1 MIAVLRKARRNPLVF
16 LPLLCPLFTLAT
28 RPVRIIIMLF
38 FIFLIFLGDEDLGL
52 DDDFK
57 LPPLSS
63 SPSSAGS
70 GSRGSMPPLTRSD
83 QDDVS
88 SSEDS
93 DSEDSDNDDNSDDDY
108 NSDDNDSDVDK

>member
-1 MIAVLRKARRNPLVF
+1 M
-16 LPLLCPLFTLAT
+16 LFFF
-28 RPVRIIIMLF
+28 F

-93 DSEDSDNDDNSDDDY
+93 DPEDSDDDDDNSDDDD
-108 NSDDNDSDVDK
+108 NCDDDDSDVDK

>member
-1 MIAVLRKARRNPLVF
+1 
-16 LPLLCPLFTLAT
+16 
-28 RPVRIIIMLF
+28 MLF

-63 SPSSAGS
+63 SPSSSGS

-93 DSEDSDNDDNSDDDY
+93 DPEDSDDDDNSNDDD
-108 NSDDNDSDVDK
+108 NSGADDSDVDK

>member
-1 MIAVLRKARRNPLVF
+1 
-16 LPLLCPLFTLAT
+16 
-28 RPVRIIIMLF
+28 MLF

-63 SPSSAGS
+63 SPSSSGS

-93 DSEDSDNDDNSDDDY
+93 DPEDSDDDDNSDDDY
-108 NSDDNDSDVDK
+108 NSDDNESDVDK

>member
-1 MIAVLRKARRNPLVF
+1 
-16 LPLLCPLFTLAT
+16 
-28 RPVRIIIMLF
+28 MLF

-63 SPSSAGS
+63 SPSSSGS
-70 GSRGSMPPLTRSD
+70 GSQGSMPPLTRSD

-93 DSEDSDNDDNSDDDY
+93 DSDNDDNSDDDDD
-108 NSDDNDSDVDK
+108 NSDDDDSDVDK